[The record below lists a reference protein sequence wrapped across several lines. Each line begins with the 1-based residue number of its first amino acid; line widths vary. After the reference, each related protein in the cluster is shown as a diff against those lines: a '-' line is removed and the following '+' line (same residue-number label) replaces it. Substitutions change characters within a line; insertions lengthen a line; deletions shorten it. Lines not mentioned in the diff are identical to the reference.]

1 MKEREIMQEIR
12 ELSFSQGFYGRLY
25 ENLLNLRQYD
35 RITYDLVIS
44 ELEAQ
49 NFSGPVDLVL
59 YLEG

>member
-1 MKEREIMQEIR
+1 MKEREIMRQIR

>member
-1 MKEREIMQEIR
+1 MKMPEIMQQIR

-35 RITYDLVIS
+35 RETYDAVAA

-49 NFSGPVDLVL
+49 KFAGPVDLVL